1 VAASVITFVG
11 ARAPIPHDTVVQWVG
26 GTTAVL
32 EVRSRSEKAIDV
44 VAGGEASAVQ
54 NRVEKHAGARLDA
67 LKIDRIYQPALLRS
81 KRLFITDMDSTI
93 IRCECIDEMAAEM
106 GLKEK
111 VAAITRSAM
120 EGGLDF
126 RRALRERVAML
137 RGMSVTQLESVF
149 AARVRLSSGA
159 DTLMDALK
167 RNGIQTVLVS
177 GGFTFFAER
186 IARQLGFDFYYANEL
201 EIIDEALTGKVTGP
215 VVTKEVKLR
224 LLQYHANALSI
235 GRDEVIALGDG
246 ANDLPMLKEAGLGIA
261 YRAKPVVEE
270 NIANR
275 IRFTDLETVANA
287 IDQ

>member
-1 VAASVITFVG
+1 M
-11 ARAPIPHDTVVQWVG
+11 AR
-26 GTTAVL
+26 
-32 EVRSRSEKAIDV
+32 
-44 VAGGEASAVQ
+44 GEASVVQ
-54 NRVEKHAGARLDA
+54 NGIETHAGARLDA
-67 LKIDRIYQPALLRS
+67 LKIDRIYQSALSRS

-93 IRCECIDEMAAEM
+93 IQCECIDEMAAEM

-126 RRALRERVAML
+126 RQALRERVAML
-137 RGMSVTQLESVF
+137 RGMSVTQLESVYTD
-149 AARVRLSSGA
+149 RVRLSSGA
-159 DTLMDALK
+159 ETLMNALK
-167 RNGIQTVLVS
+167 RSGIQTILVS

-186 IARQLGFDFYYANEL
+186 IAQRLGFDFYYANEL
-201 EIIDEALTGKVTGP
+201 EIIDGALTGKVIGP
-215 VVTKEVKLR
+215 VVTKEVKRR
-224 LLQYHANALSI
+224 LLRYHANALSI

-287 IDQ
+287 IH